1 MSRNLEPLSNSHFKF
16 HFRQAAGQLPPSE
29 KDPPLAPALLAGG
42 TEPPARLSYRITIS
56 GNCNAVCRRAR
67 QCILQLAFVLFHSY
81 SPSPMLCSSV
91 QGSVSENGRR
101 DNSTYAP

>member
-42 TEPPARLSYRITIS
+42 TEPPASLIALLYPGTAMRSAGAVVHFAARI
-56 GNCNAVCRRAR
+56 CA
-67 QCILQLAFVLFHSY
+67 LPFLL
-81 SPSPMLCSSV
+81 
-91 QGSVSENGRR
+91 SVSN
-101 DNSTYAP
+101 AM